1 MLINARTK
9 ISKATKI
16 VDELT
21 VSDDY
26 NTGLTE
32 FLYSQT
38 DILLNINPNKIRSG
52 FVFWQLLNDIK
63 RVIIRIKVGKKNE
76 DFILGGDN
84 NFKERVKHDFRK
96 FRKCYLAYYETS
108 QGRMGIWPIT
118 EPYGRLTSNRW
129 IDTAIQIV
137 EIAQKKWVKYISH
150 EETAAYQCFVAQDKE
165 QKAFGEP
172 KFKLDYDEVI
182 IKAFGKDFTL
192 NPDNYETNKYVQQ
205 MLGIQ
210 VPLKLV
216 EEEKE

>member
-1 MLINARTK
+1 
-9 ISKATKI
+9 
-16 VDELT
+16 
-21 VSDDY
+21 
-26 NTGLTE
+26 
-32 FLYSQT
+32 
-38 DILLNINPNKIRSG
+38 
-52 FVFWQLLNDIK
+52 
-63 RVIIRIKVGKKNE
+63 
-76 DFILGGDN
+76 
-84 NFKERVKHDFRK
+84 
-96 FRKCYLAYYETS
+96 
-108 QGRMGIWPIT
+108 MGIWPIT

-129 IDTAIQIV
+129 IDTAIQII

-150 EETAAYQCFVAQDKE
+150 EETAAYQCFIAKDEEISAELRPELCRYQCFVAQDKE